1 MFNHSGNYEFQISR
15 KYDSRSY
22 YTFTPKPLCSLTDNV
37 LPMDEHMM
45 MLISQ
50 AHRLLGILEGI
61 SKYVPDID
69 TYINLLMK
77 KEAHLSCQIDGIT
90 TPFYDILDSN
100 SEKSKNAMAILNCVT
115 AIQYAQRKAVSNQL
129 ICEIQGIALKD
140 SGCKNIGKFRETQI
154 FLKPYVSS
162 NIQEYNPTAPEDLES
177 ALDDFEKFM
186 TADDNIDVLIKSA
199 LVHYQF
205 EIVHPFEKGNGR
217 VGRILAMLMLL
228 QNKMLSKPVISLSYD
243 LFQDKDEYFDRLSNT
258 QLNGNYAQWVKF
270 FIKAIIVAAD
280 NSIKQIESFIAIR
293 NKNIEKIMVLGKAS
307 KNAMLVYKYIEKNP
321 IIKIP
326 SIANE
331 LNFSFNTVAKVV
343 EAMVGCGILKQANN
357 QSRHRYFIYEDY
369 VKIFDMV

>member
-37 LPMDEHMM
+37 LPMDEQMM

-61 SKYVPDID
+61 SRYIPDID

-77 KEAHLSCQIDGIT
+77 KEAHLSYQIDGIT

-100 SEKSKNAMAILNCVT
+100 NEKSKNAMAILNCVT
-115 AIQYAQRKAVSNQL
+115 AMQYAQREAVSNQL

-140 SGCKNIGKFRETQI
+140 SVCKNIGKFRETQI

-186 TADDNIDVLIKSA
+186 TADDNIDLLIKSA

-205 EIVHPFEKGNGR
+205 EIIHPFEKGNGR
-217 VGRILAMLMLL
+217 VGRILAMLVLL
-228 QNKMLSKPVISLSYD
+228 QNKVLSKPVISLSYD
-243 LFQDKDEYFDRLSNT
+243 LFHDKAEYFDRLSST

-307 KNAMLVYKYIEKNP
+307 KNAMHVYKYIEKSP

-326 SIANE
+326 SVANE
-331 LNFSFNTVAKVV
+331 LNSSFNTAAKIV
-343 EAMVGCGILKQANN
+343 EAMVGCGILKQENN
-357 QSRHRYFIYEDY
+357 QSRHRHFIYEDY

>member
-1 MFNHSGNYEFQISR
+1 MFNHSGDYEFQISR

-61 SKYVPDID
+61 SRYIPDID

-90 TPFYDILDSN
+90 APFYDILDSN

-115 AIQYAQRKAVSNQL
+115 AMQYAQRKAVSNQL

-140 SGCKNIGKFRETQI
+140 SGCKNIGRFRETQI

-205 EIVHPFEKGNGR
+205 EIIHPYEKGNGR

-228 QNKMLSKPVISLSYD
+228 QNKVLSKPVISLSYG
-243 LFQDKDEYFDRLSNT
+243 LFHDKAEYFDRLSST

-293 NKNIEKIMVLGKAS
+293 NKNIEKIIVLGKAS

-326 SIANE
+326 SVANE
-331 LNFSFNTVAKVV
+331 LNSS
-343 EAMVGCGILKQANN
+343 L
-357 QSRHRYFIYEDY
+357 
-369 VKIFDMV
+369 